1 MLNIVIPMAGRG
13 SRFQEAG
20 YDLPKPL
27 IPVHGVPMIQVVIN
41 NLRPASEHRFIFLC
55 LEEHITRYQV
65 DQALRA
71 WSPGCEIV
79 PVASVTEGAACTVL
93 LARDLINNDDPLMI
107 ANSDQWVD
115 INVNEY
121 LDVLAQDEADGLILT
136 MWSDHPKCSYIRFG
150 SDGAACEL
158 VEKQVVSNEAT
169 VGIYNFR
176 RGADFVRA
184 AERMIAKNLRVNNEF
199 YVAPVYNEL
208 LAPSYRLA
216 YHNVGCEYDG
226 VYGIGIPEDLARF
239 EQCTVSGKAVRLP
252 AAPPAGAAAERP
264 IPLMPASD
272 STTPVFSLVVPVFNG
287 EKYLDGCLDSIA
299 AAVTN
304 LSEAD
309 RALVEVI
316 VCDNRSTD
324 RSREIADKR
333 VLPCPYRVI
342 GTPEHYEN
350 RTRNWHHGLSAGRGE
365 WIMMLHADDLMA
377 PGGVAA
383 ILEAARRDAS
393 GSAVLISGR
402 HRTFSDEADGGPS
415 GSKPRWPLPALIS
428 GDALRA
434 RVLPYLCCFV
444 PFTVMRRSAYEKVG
458 GLDARYEMVQD
469 WDLWIR
475 LLALGDLYYY
485 PKDVG
490 LWRTHGYSERWQKLF
505 AKEHLV
511 LSSRVGE
518 LVPPLSAQASESAL
532 DAQLAKARH
541 WLPDV
546 ALELLAAD
554 AETAIEARVRAR
566 PQPSG
571 TGARRTLKR
580 VSRQVGVE
588 LYWLRLVGG
597 LRLLT
602 SGSQPGRRAASMDGK
617 READAS
623 SSSATDSRP

>member
-55 LEEHITRYQV
+55 LEEHIARYQV

-150 SDGAACEL
+150 TDGAACEL

-184 AERMIAKNLRVNNEF
+184 AEKMIAKNLRVNNEF

-208 LAPSYRLA
+208 LGPGYRLA
-216 YHNVGCEYDG
+216 YHNVGREYDG

-239 EQCTVSGKAVRLP
+239 EQYTVSGKAVRLP
-252 AAPPAGAAAERP
+252 GVPPVAAERLISP
-264 IPLMPASD
+264 MPASD
-272 STTPVFSLVVPVFNG
+272 LATPVFSLVVPVFNG

-304 LSEAD
+304 LSAAD
-309 RALVEVI
+309 RDLVEVI

-333 VLPCPYRVI
+333 TLPCGYQVI

-350 RTRNWHHGLSAGRGE
+350 RTRNWHHGLSAARGE

-377 PGGVAA
+377 PGGIAA

-393 GSAVLISGR
+393 ASAVMISGR
-402 HRTFSDEADGGPS
+402 HRTFSDEAGGGPS
-415 GSKPRWPLPALIS
+415 APKPRWPLPALIS

-444 PFTVMRRSAYEKVG
+444 PFTVMRRNAYEKIG

-518 LVPPLSAQASESAL
+518 MVPPLSVQATESAL

-546 ALELLAAD
+546 ALELLVDD
-554 AETAIEARVRAR
+554 AEPSAGARVSDR

-571 TGARRTLKR
+571 AHARQTLRRVERR
-580 VSRQVGVE
+580 VSAN
-588 LYWLRLVGG
+588 LYWLRFVGG
-597 LRLLT
+597 LQLLRPRT
-602 SGSQPGRRAASMDGK
+602 GAGAAAKKAGSAAAASNNP
-617 READAS
+617 S
-623 SSSATDSRP
+623 